1 RGLTKAR
8 AALNEWCKNVAP
20 SNELRKWYS
29 HDPDRFEDFGR
40 RYRAELKDPR
50 RADAL
55 AHLSELAAAGQLTLL
70 TATRHPEISE
80 AAVLAALLQA
90 GEQRRR
96 TGGPAAGQI
105 QPATPGPPVL
115 DDPAPGTAGPPSTC
129 AGCHRPCRRPFI
141 AVTVSREARRRRAR
155 RGQFGS
161 SRRTPRPRSAG
172 QHRRCGRPRRFPLAA
187 RGRGQDGIH
196 SVGEPGCK
204 DRPAGHGTARRNRA

>member
-1 RGLTKAR
+1 MAGERIRVRRVYEEPDPGDGTRVLVDRIWPRGLTKAR

-90 GEQRRR
+90 GEQSRR

-105 QPATPGPPVL
+105 QPAKPGPPVL
-115 DDPAPGTAGPPSTC
+115 DEPAPADDIVHLCGLGSFPASDPPSWW
-129 AGCHRPCRRPFI
+129 AQ
-141 AVTVSREARRRRAR
+141 ADLS
-155 RGQFGS
+155 
-161 SRRTPRPRSAG
+161 
-172 QHRRCGRPRRFPLAA
+172 
-187 RGRGQDGIH
+187 
-196 SVGEPGCK
+196 
-204 DRPAGHGTARRNRA
+204 